1 MAADLGQ
8 TNENIKRFAVS
19 ASKNTNALQ
28 LVKKIFLKV
37 KKTKK
42 TLLILLLLLQYCLF
56 LHSTIYLP
64 VI

>member
-8 TNENIKRFAVS
+8 TNENIKRCAVS

-28 LVKKIFLKV
+28 FSEEVFQKV
-37 KKTKK
+37 KKMKK

-56 LHSTIYLP
+56 LHFTIYLP
-64 VI
+64 VS